1 MDLYGII
8 LPIDFHIFQDGY
20 NMLKPPSSCHVF
32 VATLMAAVHRSFQD
46 AGQGQRGE
54 NDGSAGMLCNFM
66 SQSLAATL
74 Q

>member
-1 MDLYGII
+1 
-8 LPIDFHIFQDGY
+8 
-20 NMLKPPSSCHVF
+20 MLKPPTSCHVF
-32 VATLMAAVHRSFQD
+32 GDAPLMAAVHEKNRSFQD